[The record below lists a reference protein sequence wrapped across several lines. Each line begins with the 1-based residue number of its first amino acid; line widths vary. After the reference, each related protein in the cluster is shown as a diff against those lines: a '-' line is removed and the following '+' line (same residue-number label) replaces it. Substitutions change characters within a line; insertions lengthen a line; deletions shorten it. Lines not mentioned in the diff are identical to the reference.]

1 MMVNEII
8 IPENLVEQ
16 LLLQAA
22 EQETSVEEIVIYAI
36 TKQITERRDNGG
48 E

>member
-1 MMVNEII
+1 MVLDEII
-8 IPENLVEQ
+8 IPENLVER

-22 EQETSVEEIVIYAI
+22 EQETSVEEIVIDAI

>member
-1 MMVNEII
+1 MNSEII
-8 IPENLVEQ
+8 IPEWLLER

-22 EQETSVEEIVIYAI
+22 EQEVSVEEIVIDAI
-36 TKQITERRDNGG
+36 KKYITERRDNIG

>member
-1 MMVNEII
+1 MVFDEII
-8 IPENLVEQ
+8 IPEKLVER

-22 EQETSVEEIVIYAI
+22 EQETSVEEIVIDAI
-36 TKQITERRDNGG
+36 TKQITERRDYGG